1 MKSLKHS
8 KFKNTG
14 VLFELLVRQV
24 ASDTLNNVDS
34 NALPLLKKYFAKS
47 TELAKELNLYQTL
60 VKEQFSKEDKAASLI
75 DAVVS
80 ARKGLNNSILS
91 RQKYALI
98 KEIKN
103 TYVLEDF
110 FKSKVNNYKV
120 LASAYKLFEYTVADS
135 PIDIVNNK
143 YTLVEHI
150 TRSSKKP
157 TTTINEMELF
167 TKQDKDVRLL
177 TYKIL
182 VDKFNEKYFDLN
194 EGQKNV
200 LRAYINSVTE
210 GSELKDFIVTES
222 KKLRKN
228 ILTLSKKV
236 NDTVI
241 SIKLTEVANL
251 LNAFT
256 TIKSIK
262 ESHLVSLLRY
272 HELIKELNKL

>member
-60 VKEQFSKEDKAASLI
+60 VKEQFAKEDKAASLI

-80 ARKGLNNSILS
+80 ARKGLNNSVLS

-120 LASAYKLFEYTVADS
+120 LASAYKMFEYTLADS
-135 PIDIVNNK
+135 PVDIVNNK

-150 TRSSKKP
+150 TRSSKKA

-222 KKLRKN
+222 KKLRKS
-228 ILTLSKKV
+228 ILGLSKKV
-236 NDTVI
+236 NDTVT

-251 LNAFT
+251 LNTFAT
-256 TIKSIK
+256 AKTIK
-262 ESHLVSLLRY
+262 ENHLLSLLRY
-272 HELIKELNKL
+272 HELVKELNKL

>member
-103 TYVLEDF
+103 TYVLENF

-135 PIDIVNNK
+135 PIDIVNTK

-150 TRSSKKP
+150 TRSTKKA

-251 LNAFT
+251 LNTFAT
-256 TIKSIK
+256 AKTIK

>member
-34 NALPLLKKYFAKS
+34 NALPLIKKYFAKS

-60 VKEQFSKEDKAASLI
+60 VKEQFSKEDKAGSLI

-80 ARKGLNNSILS
+80 ARKGLNNSVLS

-135 PIDIVNNK
+135 PVEIVNNK

-150 TRSSKKP
+150 TRSSKKVATP
-157 TTTINEMELF
+157 INEMELF

-194 EGQKNV
+194 EGQKSV

-210 GSELKDFIVTES
+210 GSELKDFVITES
-222 KKLRKN
+222 KKLRKT
-228 ILTLSKKV
+228 ILSLSKKV
-236 NDTVI
+236 NDTVTT
-241 SIKLTEVANL
+241 IKLTEVANL

-256 TIKSIK
+256 MTKSIK

-272 HELIKELNKL
+272 HELVKELNKL

>member
-60 VKEQFSKEDKAASLI
+60 VKEQFTKEDKAASLI

-80 ARKGLNNSILS
+80 ARKGLNNSVLS

-120 LASAYKLFEYTVADS
+120 LASAYKMFEYTVADS
-135 PIDIVNNK
+135 PVDIVNNK

-150 TRSSKKP
+150 TRSSKKA

-222 KKLRKN
+222 KKLRKS
-228 ILTLSKKV
+228 ILGLSKKV
-236 NDTVI
+236 NDTVT

-251 LNAFT
+251 LNTFAT
-256 TIKSIK
+256 AKTIK
-262 ESHLVSLLRY
+262 ENHLLSLLRY
-272 HELIKELNKL
+272 HELVKELNKL

>member
-34 NALPLLKKYFAKS
+34 NALPLIKKYFAKS

-60 VKEQFSKEDKAASLI
+60 VKEQFSKDDKAASLI

-135 PIDIVNNK
+135 PVDIVNNK

-222 KKLRKN
+222 KKLRKS
-228 ILTLSKKV
+228 ILGLSKKV
-236 NDTVI
+236 NDTVT

-251 LNAFT
+251 LNTFAT
-256 TIKSIK
+256 AKTIK
-262 ESHLVSLLRY
+262 ENHLLSLLRY
-272 HELIKELNKL
+272 HELVKELNKL

>member
-24 ASDTLNNVDS
+24 ASDTLNNIDS
-34 NALPLLKKYFAKS
+34 NALPLIKKYFAKS

-60 VKEQFSKEDKAASLI
+60 VKEQFVKEEKASALI

-80 ARKGLNNSILS
+80 ARKSLNNSILN

-103 TYVLEDF
+103 NYVLEDF

-120 LASAYKLFEYTVADS
+120 LASAYKLFEFTAADS
-135 PIDIVNNK
+135 PLEIVNNK
-143 YTLVEHI
+143 YTLVEHLI
-150 TRSSKKP
+150 RSSKKSVSA
-157 TTTINEMELF
+157 INEMELF
-167 TKQDKDVRLL
+167 TKQDKEVRLL

-182 VDKFNEKYFDLN
+182 VDKFNAKYSDLN
-194 EGQKNV
+194 EGQKRV

-210 GSELKDFIVTES
+210 GTELKDFVITES
-222 KKLRKN
+222 KELRKT
-228 ILTLSKKV
+228 ILGLRKKV
-236 NDTVI
+236 TDTVTT
-241 SIKLTEVANL
+241 IKLNEVANL
-251 LNAFT
+251 LNTFSTAR
-256 TIKSIK
+256 TIK
-262 ESHLVSLLRY
+262 ENHLLSLLRY
-272 HELIKELNKL
+272 HELVKELNKL

>member
-34 NALPLLKKYFAKS
+34 NALPLIKKYFAKS

-60 VKEQFSKEDKAASLI
+60 VKEQFSKEDKAGSLI

-80 ARKGLNNSILS
+80 ARKGLNNSVLS

-103 TYVLEDF
+103 HYVLEDF

-135 PIDIVNNK
+135 PVDIVNNK

-150 TRSSKKP
+150 TRSSKKVATP
-157 TTTINEMELF
+157 INEMELF

-194 EGQKNV
+194 EGQKSV

-210 GSELKDFIVTES
+210 GSELKDYVVTES
-222 KKLRKN
+222 KKLRKT
-228 ILTLSKKV
+228 ILGLSKKV
-236 NDTVI
+236 TDTVTT
-241 SIKLTEVANL
+241 IKLTEVANL
-251 LNAFT
+251 LNTFT
-256 TIKSIK
+256 TAKSVK
-262 ESHLVSLLRY
+262 ENHLVSLLRY
-272 HELIKELNKL
+272 HELVKELNKL

>member
-34 NALPLLKKYFAKS
+34 NALPLIKKYFAKS

-60 VKEQFSKEDKAASLI
+60 VKEQFSKEDKAGSLI

-80 ARKGLNNSILS
+80 ARKGLNNSVLS

-103 TYVLEDF
+103 HYVLEDF

-135 PIDIVNNK
+135 PVDIVNNK

-150 TRSSKKP
+150 TRSSKKV
-157 TTTINEMELF
+157 TTPINEMELF

-194 EGQKNV
+194 EGQKSV

-210 GSELKDFIVTES
+210 GSELKDYVVTES
-222 KKLRKN
+222 KKLRKT
-228 ILTLSKKV
+228 ILGLSKKV
-236 NDTVI
+236 TDTVTT
-241 SIKLTEVANL
+241 IKLTEVANL
-251 LNAFT
+251 LNTFT
-256 TIKSIK
+256 TAKSVK
-262 ESHLVSLLRY
+262 ENHLVSLLRY
-272 HELIKELNKL
+272 HELVKELNKL

>member
-34 NALPLLKKYFAKS
+34 NALPLIKKYFAKS

-60 VKEQFSKEDKAASLI
+60 VKEQFSKEDKAGSLI

-80 ARKGLNNSILS
+80 ARKGLNNSVLS

-135 PIDIVNNK
+135 PVEIVNNK

-150 TRSSKKP
+150 TRSSKKVATP
-157 TTTINEMELF
+157 INEMELF

-194 EGQKNV
+194 EGQKSV

-210 GSELKDFIVTES
+210 GSELKDFVIAES
-222 KKLRKN
+222 KKLRKT
-228 ILTLSKKV
+228 IIGLSKKV
-236 NDTVI
+236 NDTVTT
-241 SIKLTEVANL
+241 IKLTEVANL
-251 LNAFT
+251 LNTFT
-256 TIKSIK
+256 MTKSIK

-272 HELIKELNKL
+272 HELVKELNKL

>member
-34 NALPLLKKYFAKS
+34 NALPLI
-47 TELAKELNLYQTL
+47 
-60 VKEQFSKEDKAASLI
+60 KEQFSKEEKAGSLI

-80 ARKGLNNSILS
+80 ARKGLNNSVLS

-135 PIDIVNNK
+135 PVEIVNNK

-150 TRSSKKP
+150 TRSAKKA
-157 TTTINEMELF
+157 TTPINEMELF

-182 VDKFNEKYFDLN
+182 VDKFNERYFDLN
-194 EGQKNV
+194 EGQKSV

-210 GSELKDFIVTES
+210 GSELKDFVISES

-228 ILTLSKKV
+228 ILSLSKKV
-236 NDTVI
+236 NDTVTT
-241 SIKLTEVANL
+241 IKLTEVANL

-272 HELIKELNKL
+272 HELVKELNKL